1 MALMTDDVS
10 RLPYL
15 KWLSNTCVRTIRGA
29 ITLSMCINFV
39 AASLSVMGALNP
51 VTGALVHNCGSCF
64 VVLLAALLYDRKYP
78 GKSLSAASDVVSKRD
93 VAIQAA

>member
-1 MALMTDDVS
+1 
-10 RLPYL
+10 
-15 KWLSNTCVRTIRGA
+15 VRTIKGA

-39 AASLSVMGALNP
+39 AIALSVMGVLNP

-78 GKSLSAASDVVSKRD
+78 EKSLSGASDAISKRE
-93 VAIQAA
+93 VAVLAA

>member
-1 MALMTDDVS
+1 M
-10 RLPYL
+10 
-15 KWLSNTCVRTIRGA
+15 RTIKGA

-39 AASLSVMGALNP
+39 AIALSVMGVLNP

-78 GKSLSAASDVVSKRD
+78 GKSLSGASDAISKRE
-93 VAIQAA
+93 VAVLAA